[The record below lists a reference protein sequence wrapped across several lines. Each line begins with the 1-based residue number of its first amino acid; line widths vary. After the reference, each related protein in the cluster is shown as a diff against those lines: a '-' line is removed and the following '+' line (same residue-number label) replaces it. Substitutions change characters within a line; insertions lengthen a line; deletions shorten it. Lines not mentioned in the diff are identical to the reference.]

1 MLGKVTSNFARLT
14 DFEDLV
20 DNLKAGQGCLLI
32 IINRVQTKLLKV
44 GDKMPLESQQ
54 PQPADLPPEPSI
66 VGSKVEVLLN
76 TPSTSFAFPTTMILM
91 THRQSMRWRRLD
103 GSLDAYND
111 KFYQDLTRRNELSE
125 P

>member
-1 MLGKVTSNFARLT
+1 MLGKVTSNSARLT

-20 DNLKAGQGCLLI
+20 DNLKAGQGRLLI

-76 TPSTSFAFPTTMILM
+76 TAIDKLRFPNYDDSDDPPTIYEMEK
-91 THRQSMRWRRLD
+91 
-103 GSLDAYND
+103 A
-111 KFYQDLTRRNELSE
+111 
-125 P
+125 

>member
-20 DNLKAGQGCLLI
+20 DNLKASQGRLLI